1 MQRKRYPGLS
11 SGPSLLSKLVFGAV
25 SALVLS
31 ACAPAPVEREAYE
44 PEAATGWRDQ
54 QLSFAENYMV
64 AAANPAAVEA
74 GLAIL
79 REGGTAIDA
88 AVAVQ
93 AMLTLVEPQSS
104 GIGGGAFILYWD
116 NETRA
121 LHSLDARETAPMAA
135 TPELFLDEEGNAPRW
150 IDAVVG
156 GRSVGTPSVV
166 RGLEVAH
173 QRWGQVPWNRLF
185 EETIELAEVGFEVSP
200 RLAEL
205 IALDFNPGLPRMP
218 VARDYFFP
226 NGRALQAGDIRKN
239 PELADTL
246 RAIAEQGADA
256 LHYGPIAE
264 DIVRAVQESPIAP
277 GLLSMEDLAA
287 YQPIWRDPVCGGY
300 RVYQICSM
308 GPPSSGGITL
318 LQTLALL
325 EPFDIANLPVNGEA
339 ALHYFTQ
346 ASRLAFADR
355 NRYIADDDYVE
366 TPIDALLNP
375 DYLTLR
381 SALIGEEDMGHA
393 EAGDI
398 GHFSR
403 ADDQSLELPSTTHFS
418 IIDQYGNA
426 VSMTSTI
433 EMGFGSTVMTRG
445 FLLNN
450 QLTDFSLVPEVD
462 GVPVANRVEPGKR
475 PRSSMSPVI
484 VFDEAGDVLHVV
496 GSPGGPRIINYV
508 TQTVIGLLDWDLDM
522 QAAINLPRITNLNGT
537 TSLEQGT
544 DIEGLK
550 PLLEGRGHQVEI
562 RSLNSG
568 LHGITRT
575 AEGLEGGADPRREG
589 SAQGH

>member
-1 MQRKRYPGLS
+1 MFTF
-11 SGPSLLSKLVFGAV
+11 PSTVFFKSHRFSRFLTAGC
-25 SALVLS
+25 ALFILS
-31 ACAPAPVEREAYE
+31 ACSPATLDREDFE
-44 PEAATGWRDQ
+44 PEGATGWRQQ
-54 QLSFAENYMV
+54 QLGFAERYMV
-64 AAANPAAVEA
+64 SAAHPAAVEA
-74 GLAIL
+74 GLAVL
-79 REGGTAIDA
+79 REGGSAIDA

-116 NETRA
+116 NEA
-121 LHSLDARETAPMAA
+121 QELHSLDARETAPMAA

-166 RGLEVAH
+166 RGLEAAH
-173 QRWGQVPWNRLF
+173 ARWGKVAWARLF
-185 EETIELAEVGFEVSP
+185 DDTIALAEDGFEVSP
-200 RLAEL
+200 RLAQL
-205 IALDFNPGLPRMP
+205 IAQDFNPGLPRMP

-226 NGRALQAGDIRKN
+226 NGQPLQPGQMLKN

-256 LHYGPIAE
+256 LHFGPIAE

-287 YQPIWRDPVCGGY
+287 YQPIWREPVCGTY
-300 RVYQICSM
+300 RVYRICSM

-325 EPFDIANLPVNGEA
+325 EPFALSELPVNGEV

-355 NRYIADDDYVE
+355 NRYIADDDYVK
-366 TPIDALLNP
+366 TPIDALLDR
-375 DYLTLR
+375 DYLAQR
-381 SALIGEEDMGHA
+381 STLIGERDMGLA

-398 GHFSR
+398 GQAQR

-418 IIDQYGNA
+418 IVDGFGNA

-450 QLTDFSLVPEVD
+450 QLTDFSLVPEVN

-484 VFDEAGDVLHVV
+484 IFDGEGDVLHVV

-508 TQTVIGLLDWDLDM
+508 TQTVIGLLDWGLDM
-522 QAAINLPRITNLNGT
+522 QAAMDLPRITNLNGA
-537 TSLEQGT
+537 TSLEEGT
-544 DIEGLK
+544 DIVALK
-550 PLLEGRGHQVEI
+550 PLLEARGHQVEI

-575 AEGLEGGADPRREG
+575 LTGLEGGADPRREG
-589 SAQGH
+589 SAQGD